1 MIRLEMQLLH
11 SDAKIP
17 SRSRVTDAGYD
28 LYSIEKVILPP
39 QVATIIRTGVKISA
53 PPGYY
58 YTIEGR
64 SSLWSKGIFP
74 NRGVIDATFT
84 GEIVVSL
91 INVNNEDYIV
101 NIGDRIAQIL
111 IHEQHSAYFD
121 VVAEF
126 SPEYNVRGVNGF
138 GSSGK

>member
-1 MIRLEMQLLH
+1 MEVQKMH
-11 SDAKIP
+11 PSAKTP
-17 SRSRVTDAGYD
+17 TRVRPTDAGYD
-28 LYSIEKVILPP
+28 LYSVEEKVLPP
-39 QVATIIRTGVKISA
+39 NEATIVKTGIKLSA

-64 SSLWSKGIFP
+64 SSLWSQGVFP
-74 NRGVIDATFT
+74 NRGVIDATFC

-91 INVNNEDYIV
+91 VNVNPQPYTV

-121 VVAEF
+121 IVDEF
-126 SPEYNVRGVNGF
+126 SPEYNVRGLNGF

>member
-1 MIRLEMQLLH
+1 MIRLEIQRLH
-11 SDAKIP
+11 QDAKIP
-17 SRSRVTDAGYD
+17 SRSRTTDAGYD
-28 LYSIEKVILPP
+28 LTSIE
-39 QVATIIRTGVKISA
+39 QVTLVPHKATIIRTGIKLSA

-91 INVNNEDYIV
+91 INVNNEDYVV
-101 NIGDRIAQIL
+101 NSGDRIAQIL

-121 VVAEF
+121 VVEEF
-126 SPEYNVRGVNGF
+126 SPSYNVRGTNGF
-138 GSSGK
+138 GSSGR

>member
-1 MIRLEMQLLH
+1 MIRLEMQLLDP
-11 SDAKIP
+11 DAKIP
-17 SRSRVTDAGYD
+17 SRGRVTDAGYD
-28 LYSIEKVILPP
+28 LYSIEKMVLLP

-64 SSLWSKGIFP
+64 SSLWSKGVFP

-91 INVNNEDYIV
+91 INVNSEDYTV

-121 VVAEF
+121 VVADF
-126 SPEYNVRGVNGF
+126 SQEYNVRGVNGF

>member
-1 MIRLEMQLLH
+1 MIRMEVQKM
-11 SDAKIP
+11 SPDAQVP
-17 SRSRVTDAGYD
+17 SKVRTTDAGYD
-28 LYSIEKVILPP
+28 LYSIEQKTLAPH
-39 QVATIIRTGVKISA
+39 QATIIRTGIKISA

-64 SSLWSKGIFP
+64 SSLWSIGIFP
-74 NRGVIDATFT
+74 NRGVIDATFC

-91 INVNNEDYIV
+91 VNVNEAPYTV

-121 VVAEF
+121 IVEEF
-126 SPEYNVRGVNGF
+126 GAEYNSRGLNGF

>member
-1 MIRLEMQLLH
+1 MIRMEIQRM
-11 SDAKIP
+11 SADAKIP
-17 SRSRVTDAGYD
+17 SRSRTTDAGYD
-28 LYSIEKVILPP
+28 LYSIEEKTLAPG
-39 QVATIIRTGVKISA
+39 VATIVRTGIKLSA

-74 NRGVIDATFT
+74 NRGVIDATYC

-91 INVNNEDYIV
+91 VNVNPQPYVV
-101 NIGDRIAQIL
+101 NSGDRIAQIL

-121 VVAEF
+121 EVTEF
-126 SPEYNVRGVNGF
+126 GPEYNVRGLNGF

>member
-1 MIRLEMQLLH
+1 MIRMEVQLMDPL
-11 SDAKIP
+11 AKLP
-17 SRSRVTDAGYD
+17 HKVRDTDAGYD
-28 LYSIEKVILPP
+28 LYSIEAKTLQPH
-39 QVATIIRTGVKISA
+39 QATIVRTGIKISA

-64 SSLWSKGIFP
+64 SSLWSIGIFP
-74 NRGVIDATFT
+74 NRGVIDATFC

-91 INVNNEDYIV
+91 VNVNDQPYQV

-111 IHEQHSAYFD
+111 IHEQHQAHFD
-121 VVAEF
+121 LVGEF
-126 SPEYNVRGVNGF
+126 SGPYSARGLNGF